1 MKEFPKGG
9 VIGKVMS
16 AGQMIARM
24 NIPFRAAYAAYFM
37 IMAMFPAL
45 LLVLSSIRLTGLTVE
60 DLMDL
65 VSQVLPTAL
74 VDTAEGLVYNT
85 YRNASSAVAG
95 VSVLTLLW
103 SSSKGIYALLT
114 GLNAI
119 YDVQEDRSY
128 LYTRSISVVYAL
140 LFLVVLVL
148 TLVLHVFGNTILD
161 LIYGI
166 QNPVVMFLV
175 DLIDLHGI
183 LLITLQTLLF
193 TGIYMVLPN
202 KRYGFWE
209 SLPGALLAA
218 IGWSVFSSV
227 YSTYVTY
234 FTKISNIYGSVYSVA
249 VSMLWLYSCL
259 CILFYGGALNR
270 WLMTLRGRGQ

>member
-202 KRYGFWE
+202 KRNGFWE

-227 YSTYVTY
+227 YSIYVTY

>member
-202 KRYGFWE
+202 KRNGFWE